1 MAAGTAARSPT
12 APTPK
17 APKSKTAPKRK
28 TAPADEPQPTPKPP
42 PKSAPGPRSAAQAKA
57 IRQAAILL
65 KQASDATRLWIMLT
79 LLDGEQNVTT
89 LCGRLEQSQPA
100 VSHHI
105 SLLRH
110 GSLIEPRRQGKN
122 NFYFLTHKGLILAET
137 ARKLIEQNC

>member
-28 TAPADEPQPTPKPP
+28 TPPADAPQPSPKPA
-42 PKSAPGPRSAAQAKA
+42 PKSTPGPRSAAQARA

-65 KQASDATRLWIMLT
+65 KQASDTTRLLIMLT
-79 LLDGEQNVTT
+79 LLEGEQHVTS
-89 LCGRLEQSQPA
+89 LCGQLDQSQPA

-105 SLLRH
+105 ALLRH
-110 GSLIEPRRQGKN
+110 GGLIEPRRQGKN
-122 NFYFLTHKGLILAET
+122 NFYFLTEKGLILAET